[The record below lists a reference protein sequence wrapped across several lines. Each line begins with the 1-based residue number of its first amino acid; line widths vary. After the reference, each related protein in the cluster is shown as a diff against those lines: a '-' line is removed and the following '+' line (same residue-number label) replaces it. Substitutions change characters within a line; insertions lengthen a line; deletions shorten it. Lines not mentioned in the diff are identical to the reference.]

1 MSFFKNIL
9 FRKLLESKMKDVPA
23 DQRDMIMGMIE
34 KNPDFFENVAKE
46 IQEEIA
52 KGKDQMAATMEVM
65 QKHQE
70 KLKELTGK

>member
-1 MSFFKNIL
+1 
-9 FRKLLESKMKDVPA
+9 MKDVPA

>member
-1 MSFFKNIL
+1 
-9 FRKLLESKMKDVPA
+9 MKDVPA

-34 KNPDFFENVAKE
+34 KNPDFFETIAKE

-65 QKHQE
+65 QRHQE